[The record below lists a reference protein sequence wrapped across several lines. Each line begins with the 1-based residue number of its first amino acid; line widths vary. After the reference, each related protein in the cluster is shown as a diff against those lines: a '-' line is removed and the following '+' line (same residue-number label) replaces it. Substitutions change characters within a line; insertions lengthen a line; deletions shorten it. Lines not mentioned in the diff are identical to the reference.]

1 MRAQHGHRCRLWASA
16 TVSRR
21 RTVAI
26 EFGTCRSGRI
36 GSAARS
42 VTFGKARRF
51 EAPGATSGATGA
63 GGEKSRPLGDQK
75 AISRD
80 AQRGVMVEA
89 APAAAPA
96 VPEPDFLLEILG
108 LPLEAPAQLSQ
119 VDQIGEAGLL
129 GQGRQPVLRRLRLAL
144 GPLDQQPFLL
154 TRRAQP
160 GVCVRRAHI
169 AHSFQK
175 QRYILQRSYCIS
187 IPGMSEN
194 RRESLPSSFIL
205 IFA

>member
-51 EAPGATSGATGA
+51 EAPGATSGATWA
-63 GGEKSRPLGDQK
+63 RGGKSRPLGDQK

-89 APAAAPA
+89 APAAALV
-96 VPEPDFLLEILG
+96 VPEPDFLLEILVV
-108 LPLEAPAQLSQ
+108 PLDPPAQLSQ
-119 VDQIGEAGLL
+119 VDHLLEADLL
-129 GQGRQPVLRRLRLAL
+129 RQGRQPVLRRLRLAL

-154 TRRAQP
+154 ARRAQLGVGVRGAHP
-160 GVCVRRAHI
+160 G
-169 AHSFQK
+169 
-175 QRYILQRSYCIS
+175 
-187 IPGMSEN
+187 PGKA
-194 RRESLPSSFIL
+194 RGKLARLPL
-205 IFA
+205 PLVTQ